1 MSDGAN
7 TGANSGA
14 NTGSLRPQYMFL
26 RKARDR
32 SLAVLLGG
40 IVFFMPP
47 VAGIFRIDGSVF
59 GIPIVLLYVFLVW
72 MLLIVCAVRLRPA
85 LQSLD
90 EMERATAPARQED

>member
-7 TGANSGA
+7 TGGP
-14 NTGSLRPQYMFL
+14 RPLHLFQ

-32 SLAVLLGG
+32 SLALLLGG
-40 IVFFMPP
+40 IVFLMPP

-59 GIPIVLLYVFLVW
+59 GIPIVLLYVFFVWLLLVA
-72 MLLIVCAVRLRPA
+72 CAFRLRPA

-90 EMERATAPARQED
+90 EMERAATPARADD